1 MKFLYNQTEISKTR
15 TFCYQYTN
23 NNFRIVK
30 LKNCRLPG
38 FELLSKVLDDN
49 INTKDEIERVSLSR
63 TKKNIRELA
72 LCNDFEYFATLTVNK
87 NYCDR
92 YDIDICQDSLKKLFK
107 AYKRKNKNFAY
118 LFITEK
124 HKDGAFHFHGLVKG
138 MNAEDLY
145 NNQNNYLS
153 NKFFD
158 CLGFNSFSVIR
169 DYEKTCNYITK
180 YITKDCVRNKTRQ
193 IYISSRGLLKA
204 FKTEIQN
211 FDDNSFFTFENDYCF
226 VRDFKLSDL
235 NISQLCDLTQKIV
248 DK

>member
-1 MKFLYNQTEISKTR
+1 MKFLYNETEISKTR
-15 TFCYQYTN
+15 TFCYQYNN

-30 LKNCRLPG
+30 VKNCRLPG

-49 INTKDEIERVSLSR
+49 INTKDEIERISLSR

-72 LCNDFEYFATLTVNK
+72 LCNDFEYFATLTVDK

-92 YDIDICQDSLKKLFK
+92 YDVDICQDSLKKLFK

-138 MNAEDLY
+138 MNVEDLY

-169 DYEKTCNYITK
+169 DYDKTCNYITK
-180 YITKDCVRNKTRQ
+180 YITKNCVRNKTKQ

-211 FDDNSFFTFENDYCF
+211 FDDNSFFSFKNDYCF